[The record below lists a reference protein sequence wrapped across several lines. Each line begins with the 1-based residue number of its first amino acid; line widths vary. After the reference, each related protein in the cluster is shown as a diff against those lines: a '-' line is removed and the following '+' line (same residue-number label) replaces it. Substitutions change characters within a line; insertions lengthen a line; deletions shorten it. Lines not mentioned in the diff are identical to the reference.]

1 MNRFSRKILS
11 SIVSAL
17 VIVMNQCDV
26 KANFDINLEELSN
39 DLSKYGIDGTD
50 EFDKILHNLENEF
63 ISNHKNILKLDK
75 SWENADKRIKYLYY
89 KVIDK
94 LLAEIPIF
102 KKAIMD
108 LNGVMKQKLTFKT
121 RNDTCGVSYTPSEHS
136 FGASLSDNEFDT
148 WNAINDLGNCKN
160 INLDPNEYIPKFN
173 RGEFF
178 LPFKKNL
185 NKFWA
190 SEKSSVL
197 DKYVSNKMLA
207 MSNWYDKKREI
218 ASLVNTIIH
227 ESGHLLH
234 EFIIRGDDL
243 DGVYRDYWINEVG
256 LENLYINKYANW
268 EWADL
273 RGQIYVNINGSKL
286 TNFINFLIL
295 SHVLKKNDINIEKE
309 KTFEVSDI
317 SWYAYNYQD
326 ILCKELS
333 KNDEI
338 KYGHL
343 SGRAMDDSNEFIAEL
358 WVATIGCGV
367 RENSWGKAFRDYLKM
382 MFGNKCLGAAGNSW
396 YNR

>member
-11 SIVSAL
+11 SIVSTS
-17 VIVMNQCDV
+17 VIVMNQCDI
-26 KANFDINLEELSN
+26 KANFDINLDQLSN
-39 DLSKYGIDGTD
+39 DLSKYGTD
-50 EFDKILHNLENEF
+50 EFDKILHNLENGF
-63 ISNHKNILKLDK
+63 ISNRKDILELDE
-75 SWENADKRIKYLYY
+75 SWKNADKRIKYLYY

-94 LLAEIPIF
+94 LLEEIPIF
-102 KKAIMD
+102 KKAIKD

-121 RNDTCGVSYTPSEHS
+121 RNDTCVVSYKAREHS

-148 WNAINDLGNCKN
+148 WNAINDLGNFGN
-160 INLDPNEYIPKFN
+160 IQLDPSEYIPKFN

-178 LPFKKNL
+178 LPFKNPNAL
-185 NKFWA
+185 WI
-190 SEKSSVL
+190 SDKSSVL
-197 DKYVSNKMLA
+197 DKYVSNKMLV
-207 MSNWYDKKREI
+207 MSNWNNKKREI
-218 ASLVNTIIH
+218 ANLVNTIIH

-234 EFIIRGDDL
+234 EFFIRGDDL

-268 EWADL
+268 EWAGL
-273 RGQIYVNINGSKL
+273 RSQIYVNINGSKL

-295 SHVLKKNDINIEKE
+295 LHVLKENNINIKKKE
-309 KTFEVSDI
+309 TFEVSDM
-317 SWYAYNYQD
+317 SWYAYNYQN
-326 ILCKELS
+326 ILRKELS

-367 RENSWGKAFRDYLKM
+367 RENSWGRVFRNYLKM

-396 YNR
+396 YNG